1 MFAGRYLWWMLMGI
15 GIFLFAALSL
25 DYITW
30 LTIQLSGCGEMAGA
44 CQPTLRLISGL
55 LKPACIWTA
64 IGILFVATLLRLHR
78 LSLIWFWGPVVTV
91 WFVASTPILLFL
103 AADAAALTQ
112 PATLAALPVAFL
124 FLAAFVAYLTLV
136 LEDGDTLPLAAS
148 VPLRRTIRLTAVYG
162 ALAGAAFMSELSRIA
177 GTLLDMPALAV
188 VIALAQPYLQTVLTL
203 GTGSMAPPYA
213 VLAAFIAALAASLL
227 PHATARQQPSRR
239 AIMLRR
245 SRR

>member
-15 GIFLFAALSL
+15 GIFMFAALSL

-30 LTIQLSGCGEMAGA
+30 LTIQLSGCGDMAGA
-44 CQPTLRLISGL
+44 CEPTLRLISGV

-64 IGILFVATLLRLHR
+64 IAMLFMATLLRLHA
-78 LSLIWFWGPVVTV
+78 LSLIWFWGPIVAI

-112 PATLAALPVAFL
+112 PATLASLPVAFL
-124 FLAAFVAYLTLV
+124 FLTAFAAYLMFA
-136 LEDGDTLPLAAS
+136 LEDGDMLPLAAS
-148 VPLRRTIRLTAVYG
+148 VPLRLILRLTAVYG
-162 ALAGAAFMSELSRIA
+162 ALAGAAFMPELSRIA
-177 GTLLDMPALAV
+177 GTLLDMPALSV
-188 VIALAQPYLQTVLTL
+188 IIALAQPYLQTVLTL
-203 GTGSMAPPYA
+203 GTGSMAPAYA

-227 PHATARQQPSRR
+227 PHAAAPQPSRS

>member
-15 GIFLFAALSL
+15 GIFMFAALSL

-30 LTIQLSGCGEMAGA
+30 LTIQLSGCGDMAGA
-44 CQPTLRLISGL
+44 CEPALRLISGV

-64 IGILFVATLLRLHR
+64 IGVLFMATLLRLHA
-78 LSLIWFWGPVVTV
+78 LSLIWFWGPIVAI

-124 FLAAFVAYLTLV
+124 FLAAFAAYLMFA
-136 LEDGDTLPLAAS
+136 LEDGDMLPLAAS
-148 VPLRRTIRLTAVYG
+148 VPLRLTLRLTAVYG
-162 ALAGAAFMSELSRIA
+162 ALAGAAFMPELSRIA
-177 GTLLDMPALAV
+177 GTLLDMPALSV
-188 VIALAQPYLQTVLTL
+188 IIALAQPYLQTVLTF
-203 GTGSMAPPYA
+203 GTGSMAPAYA

-227 PHATARQQPSRR
+227 PHAAAPQPSRST
-239 AIMLRR
+239 IMLRR